1 MPPSFY
7 AERFYDKRY
16 KNLNCKLQENER
28 RFNIMKSIPKIIEE
42 QVHRWQISRKKE
54 VPEKE
59 GVSIVTLSR
68 EPGSGGRIIAGRLA
82 EKLSIDIFHQEVIH
96 AIAKSADVSETVL
109 ETLDERGLNTLEH
122 WISSLVHQ
130 RHLWPDRYMQHLM
143 KVIGTI
149 GNHGRAVIVGRG
161 ANFIL
166 PPEKRFAIR
175 IVAPQRWR
183 IENVAKEYGISREEA
198 KRRVMRT
205 ESDRRAFVRKY
216 FNADIADPTNYDLVI
231 NTATLKLDD
240 AVNVIS
246 AALGMVECVLV
257 Q

>member
-1 MPPSFY
+1 
-7 AERFYDKRY
+7 
-16 KNLNCKLQENER
+16 
-28 RFNIMKSIPKIIEE
+28 MKSIPKIIEE
-42 QVHRWQISRKKE
+42 QVNRWQITRKKE
-54 VPEKE
+54 VAEKE

-96 AIAKSADVSETVL
+96 QIAESADVSATVL

-122 WISSLVHQ
+122 WISSLVHE

-149 GNHGRAVIVGRG
+149 GSHGRAVVVGRG

-166 PPEKRFAIR
+166 PPEKRFAVR
-175 IVAPQRWR
+175 IVAPQAWR
-183 IENVAKEYGISREEA
+183 IENVSKEFDISLEEA
-198 KRRVMRT
+198 RRRVLRT
-205 ESDRRAFVRKY
+205 DSDRRAFIRKY

-231 NTATLKLDD
+231 NTNTLKLDD

-246 AALGMVECVLV
+246 AALGMVECILV
-257 Q
+257 K

>member
-1 MPPSFY
+1 M
-7 AERFYDKRY
+7 
-16 KNLNCKLQENER
+16 N
-28 RFNIMKSIPKIIEE
+28 
-42 QVHRWQISRKKE
+42 RWQITRKKE

-96 AIAKSADVSETVL
+96 QIAESADVSATVL

-122 WISSLVHQ
+122 WISSLVHE

-149 GNHGRAVIVGRG
+149 GSHGRAVIVGRG

-166 PPEKRFAIR
+166 PPEKRFAVR
-175 IVAPQRWR
+175 IVAPQAWR
-183 IENVAKEYGISREEA
+183 IENVSKEFDISLEEA
-198 KRRVMRT
+198 RRRVLRT
-205 ESDRRAFVRKY
+205 DSDRRAFIRKY

-231 NTATLKLDD
+231 NTNTLKLDD

-246 AALGMVECVLV
+246 AALGMVECILV
-257 Q
+257 K

>member
-1 MPPSFY
+1 
-7 AERFYDKRY
+7 
-16 KNLNCKLQENER
+16 
-28 RFNIMKSIPKIIEE
+28 MKSIPKIIEE
-42 QVHRWQISRKKE
+42 QMNRWQITRKKE

-96 AIAKSADVSETVL
+96 QIAESADVSATVL

-122 WISSLVHQ
+122 WISSLVHE

-149 GNHGRAVIVGRG
+149 GSHGRAVIVGRG

-166 PPEKRFAIR
+166 PPEKRFAVR
-175 IVAPQRWR
+175 IVAPQAWR
-183 IENVAKEYGISREEA
+183 IENVSKEFDISLEEA
-198 KRRVMRT
+198 RRRVLRT
-205 ESDRRAFVRKY
+205 DSDRRAFIRKY

-231 NTATLKLDD
+231 NTNTLKLDD

-246 AALGMVECVLV
+246 AALGMVECILV
-257 Q
+257 K

>member
-1 MPPSFY
+1 
-7 AERFYDKRY
+7 
-16 KNLNCKLQENER
+16 
-28 RFNIMKSIPKIIEE
+28 MKSIPQIIEE

-54 VPEKE
+54 APEKE

-68 EPGSGGRIIAGRLA
+68 QPGSGGRIIAGRLA
-82 EKLSIDIFHQEVIH
+82 EQLRIDIFHQELIH
-96 AIAKSADVSETVL
+96 QIAKSADVSETVL

-122 WISSLVHQ
+122 WISSLVHE

-149 GNHGRAVIVGRG
+149 GNHGRALIVGRG

-166 PPEKRFAIR
+166 PAEKRFAVR
-175 IVAPQRWR
+175 IVAPQAWR
-183 IENVAKEYGISREEA
+183 IENVSREFDISSEEA
-198 KRRVMRT
+198 RRRVMRT
-205 ESDRRAFVRKY
+205 ESDRRAFIRKY
-216 FNADIADPTNYDLVI
+216 FNADIADPTNYDLVV

-257 Q
+257 E